1 MRLWSLHPKYLDTKG
16 IVALWREALLAR
28 AVLRGDTRG
37 YRHHPQLERFKATPE
52 PMQAIAAYLAGI
64 HQEADRRN
72 FNFNVSKIGL
82 GQLKERIPVT
92 QGQIEYELAHLKKK
106 LAHRDAACLQR
117 LDALRRPDPHPLFE
131 IVPGPV
137 ENWERV

>member
-16 IVALWREALLAR
+16 IVALRREDLLAR
-28 AVLRGDTRG
+28 AVLRGDTKG

-82 GQLKERIPVT
+82 GQLKAL
-92 QGQIEYELAHLKKK
+92 ELSL
-106 LAHRDAACLQR
+106 
-117 LDALRRPDPHPLFE
+117 
-131 IVPGPV
+131 
-137 ENWERV
+137 